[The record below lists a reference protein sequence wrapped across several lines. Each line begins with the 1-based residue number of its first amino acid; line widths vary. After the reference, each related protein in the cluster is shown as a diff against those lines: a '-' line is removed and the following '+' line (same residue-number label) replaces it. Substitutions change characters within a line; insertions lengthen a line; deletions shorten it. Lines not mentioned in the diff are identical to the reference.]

1 MHDERPGTPE
11 FHIPMKYSKTSARP
25 QPHGWLRRLRIQPDG
40 TPCRARVYPMRGLFL
55 NPVALSNIET
65 YPMTYGRSGTAP
77 RFLLL
82 RSSSGIPVTM
92 QPPMKLAQS
101 MLAQLQLAGTRER
114 AAR

>member
-40 TPCRARVYPMRGLFL
+40 TACRARVYPMRGLFL

-65 YPMTYGRSGTAP
+65 YPMTCGWSGTTP
-77 RFLLL
+77 RSLPL
-82 RSSSGIPVTM
+82 RSSPGTLVTM